1 MKKNNM
7 LNSKIAKYSI
17 LAGATLSMLAACK
30 KDEPDNNDPNI
41 NETDITP
48 DITLA
53 ATASGSFTDIDLNSD
68 GIIDV
73 SVGIANYTYT
83 SYGYNTNFNYASVNG
98 ENGAEILTETISVNL
113 GGSAYDIELAKALSE
128 GNTIGVS
135 QVIWYGSGYL
145 GFQGVYSGNNLSYG
159 NFLSADKY
167 VGVKFLVG
175 TNTHYG
181 WVRMSLNAD
190 ASSLIIKEYAY
201 HVTPNTA
208 IAAGDK

>member
-53 ATASGSFTDIDLNSD
+53 ATATGSFTDIDLNSD
-68 GIIDV
+68 GIIDL

-83 SYGYNTNFNYASVNG
+83 SYGYNTNFNYAAVNG
-98 ENGAEILTETISVNL
+98 ENGAEILTETISVNP

>member
-1 MKKNNM
+1 M

-53 ATASGSFTDIDLNSD
+53 ATATGSFTDIDLNSD
-68 GIIDV
+68 GIIDL

-83 SYGYNTNFNYASVNG
+83 AYGYNTNFNYAAVDG